1 MIENAVVAADG
12 RTVAEG
18 RAEVAGLWARFN
30 QVART
35 NPLAAFP
42 KALDA
47 AAIDTP
53 SPDNR
58 PLAFPYN
65 KWHASQWTVDQAAAL
80 VFCSVGTA
88 RRLGVP
94 SDRWVFPL
102 VGLDSSHAVSL
113 LARRR
118 PERWPAM
125 EVLGR
130 ATAAR
135 IGRPVGECE
144 LIEVYSCFPSAVRVQ
159 QRALGLDPAGV
170 PTVTGG
176 MAFAGGPFNN
186 FVLQATVAVAER
198 LRGDPSALGMVTT
211 VSGLLTKPG
220 IGVWSAGPD
229 GRQPLVGD
237 LADQVAVAT
246 EVVEVV
252 DDDAPTHGGVVSGGR
267 GVITATVTYD
277 GMEPVHTLALCDQP
291 DGRRTRGHERR
302 SDVAGR
308 DRRGP
313 SGWPVS
319 PRGPCRP
326 TSRLEAWPPGRPRL
340 RSAATVKVVPVDA
353 PAALAFARDH
363 RIGVLVTRRQD
374 GSPQLSNI
382 LYVVGDDG
390 AIRISMTESR
400 AKTKNLR
407 RDPRA
412 TLYVTQEDFWA
423 YVVMDGSV
431 SLSEPARDPDDATVE
446 ALVELYRAASGEH
459 PDWDEF
465 RRAMVA
471 EGGCWP
477 PSPPTT
483 PTACSGAE
491 RRPDTRLHDPR
502 ARHASTFGRGPVP
515 VRGGGRTEAAPHRR
529 RVARVPI
536 PRPPPVHR
544 AGRPLPPPHRVGD
557 GRGPHRRLPWLGCL
571 SLGGVRRSVPIST
584 AIPTSS
590 TTPTS
595 ASMWRSIRA
604 SPTEPRDRGQGGPL
618 DDRPQMVGQFGQ
630 RGAGVEPAGRGHHIG
645 RSSGH
650 PDGLPSGRGLGVDR
664 RSPSRQP
671 DEAHRARLEP
681 AHQPFDPTEAVP
693 VLGRRHLG
701 RGAGG
706 PLDEI
711 GHAHAVADEGIE
723 RVAVAGDETGLE
735 GRRPEPV
742 ARASITHAD
751 IGRVDGGV
759 HSADEEAHSGS
770 DHVGQGP
777 GPHGRKPDLVVVD
790 HERPRHDVEA
800 GTDDHLGQ
808 SLGRPSGE
816 EAATDGVLG
825 QRSALVLTGQDLQV
839 EGRADP
845 ANTRCTSQ
853 RANGS
858 RCRGRC
864 R

>member
-1 MIENAVVAADG
+1 MSRPGPPRTTTIDPSTPVLVGMGRGGSGAEPADLMAAATEAALADAGGHRLADEVVCIAVPQGSWSYPDPARLVAERVGAKVARTELSELGIPQQRLVNDVLSAIGAGASGLFVITGGEAKRWERDRTRAGREADQPGETPQPGAVPEVTHRRPGPLLEPIEVRHRLWEPVQQYAMIENALVAADG

-80 VFCSVGTA
+80 VLCSVGTA

-252 DDDAPTHGGVVSGGR
+252 DDDAPTQEVVSGAR
-267 GVITATVTYD
+267 VITATVTYD

-291 DGRRTRGHERR
+291 DGRRTVAM
-302 SDVAGR
+302 SDDRTLAAHVVAHG
-308 DRRGP
+308 
-313 SGWPVS
+313 
-319 PRGPCRP
+319 
-326 TSRLEAWPPGRPRL
+326 
-340 RSAATVKVVPVDA
+340 
-353 PAALAFARDH
+353 LA
-363 RIGVLVTRRQD
+363 G
-374 GSPQLSNI
+374 
-382 LYVVGDDG
+382 
-390 AIRISMTESR
+390 ES
-400 AKTKNLR
+400 
-407 RDPRA
+407 
-412 TLYVTQEDFWA
+412 
-423 YVVMDGSV
+423 
-431 SLSEPARDPDDATVE
+431 VE
-446 ALVELYRAASGEH
+446 V
-459 PDWDEF
+459 
-465 RRAMVA
+465 
-471 EGGCWP
+471 
-477 PSPPTT
+477 
-483 PTACSGAE
+483 
-491 RRPDTRLHDPR
+491 
-502 ARHASTFGRGPVP
+502 
-515 VRGGGRTEAAPHRR
+515 
-529 RVARVPI
+529 
-536 PRPPPVHR
+536 R
-544 AGRPLPPPHRVGD
+544 AGQL
-557 GRGPHRRLPWLGCL
+557 L
-571 SLGGVRRSVPIST
+571 
-584 AIPTSS
+584 A
-590 TTPTS
+590 
-595 ASMWRSIRA
+595 
-604 SPTEPRDRGQGGPL
+604 
-618 DDRPQMVGQFGQ
+618 
-630 RGAGVEPAGRGHHIG
+630 
-645 RSSGH
+645 
-650 PDGLPSGRGLGVDR
+650 
-664 RSPSRQP
+664 
-671 DEAHRARLEP
+671 
-681 AHQPFDPTEAVP
+681 
-693 VLGRRHLG
+693 
-701 RGAGG
+701 
-706 PLDEI
+706 
-711 GHAHAVADEGIE
+711 
-723 RVAVAGDETGLE
+723 
-735 GRRPEPV
+735 
-742 ARASITHAD
+742 
-751 IGRVDGGV
+751 
-759 HSADEEAHSGS
+759 
-770 DHVGQGP
+770 
-777 GPHGRKPDLVVVD
+777 
-790 HERPRHDVEA
+790 
-800 GTDDHLGQ
+800 
-808 SLGRPSGE
+808 
-816 EAATDGVLG
+816 
-825 QRSALVLTGQDLQV
+825 
-839 EGRADP
+839 
-845 ANTRCTSQ
+845 
-853 RANGS
+853 
-858 RCRGRC
+858 
-864 R
+864 